1 MTTTVIIARH
11 GNTFSEGQTPTR
23 VGARTNL
30 PLVESGEEQALRL
43 GHHLKISHLIPD
55 IVFTSS
61 LRRTVDTARLACV
74 AMMCAA
80 PNTPLAFLNEIDY
93 GVDENK
99 PEPDVRARLG
109 EDTLKKWDDAGEM
122 PDGWSPRPENIIA
135 NWKDFLTRCET
146 EFKNKT
152 ILVVTSNGIAR
163 FVLNLAQNGD
173 TCPLKLSTG
182 AYGIL
187 KYDTNWTVTDWNIRP

>member
-1 MTTTVIIARH
+1 
-11 GNTFSEGQTPTR
+11 
-23 VGARTNL
+23 
-30 PLVESGEEQALRL
+30 
-43 GHHLKISHLIPD
+43 
-55 IVFTSS
+55 
-61 LRRTVDTARLACV
+61 
-74 AMMCAA
+74 
-80 PNTPLAFLNEIDY
+80 
-93 GVDENK
+93 
-99 PEPDVRARLG
+99 
-109 EDTLKKWDDAGEM
+109 M